1 MALAQAGGD
10 STVSLGLG
18 AQSLSEFLSLS
29 LLTLSPRPSRTLI
42 AGRLKATMDVNT
54 LQKTDNTGG
63 SIVTNQIGQ
72 DYPEPSLVGDTGDRE
87 EYTQSTTSRST
98 AWWGRHTGGQCC
110 GEGCSGDCG
119 GPRRGSN
126 SAWGQG
132 RPPRVVLK

>member
-1 MALAQAGGD
+1 
-10 STVSLGLG
+10 
-18 AQSLSEFLSLS
+18 
-29 LLTLSPRPSRTLI
+29 
-42 AGRLKATMDVNT
+42 MDVNT